1 MMAVLAFALWTIIDS
16 SVVAFVLVAWDA
28 GRAGEC
34 SGSSSRVEGGAR

>member
-16 SVVAFVLVAWDA
+16 SIVPFIVAAWDA

-34 SGSSSRVEGGAR
+34 SGSSSRVEGGA